1 MKPSL
6 DGYQR
11 KALVTMVEA
20 SRRVPE
26 DVRPSFF
33 YQHAFPDPH
42 PTVKHPGLR
51 EAFHLSKGD
60 IEVLSRAGLVIHRRQ
75 IHGCGNID
83 LTPAA
88 FALYEKIQL
97 QDGSPVTRLQE
108 EIRAFLD
115 AGAFRKRFS
124 RAHDAW
130 SKAAELL
137 WAADH
142 STSQLSTIG
151 HLCREAMQEF
161 AAVLAS
167 APQPPAPDPERTQT
181 VARIRASLGAVRS
194 SSDRAFLD
202 ALLTYWG
209 TVSDLVQRQEHA
221 GAKDGAT
228 LTWDD
233 ARRVVFQTA
242 LVMYEIA
249 ATQ

>member
-1 MKPSL
+1 MKIGL

-11 KALVTMVEA
+11 KALVTLVEA

-33 YQHAFPDPH
+33 YQHLFPDPH
-42 PTVKHPGLR
+42 PTVEHPGLR
-51 EAFHLSKGD
+51 EVLHLSKGD
-60 IEVLSRAGLVIHRRQ
+60 IEVFARAGLVIHRQ
-75 IHGCGNID
+75 HIHGRGNID
-83 LTPAA
+83 LTPSA
-88 FALYEKIQL
+88 FALCEQIQL
-97 QDGSPVTRLQE
+97 EDGSPVTRLQE
-108 EIRAFLD
+108 EIRGFLD
-115 AGAFRKRFS
+115 AGAFRRRFH

-137 WAADH
+137 WARDH

-161 AAVLAS
+161 AAVLVS
-167 APQPPAPDPERTQT
+167 APEPPTPDPERTQT
-181 VARIRASLGAVRS
+181 VARIRASLAAVRS

-202 ALLTYWG
+202 ALLSYWG

-221 GAKDGAT
+221 GARDGVA